1 MLVRVVDN
9 GKEVWDWQKDWIM
22 YVGADS
28 AIFPSNLPLRGNET
42 LLFRR
47 PGESE
52 AISGVIVAMQH
63 DGGRVIVAVR
73 FLNGLPEWLNAVA

>member
-1 MLVRVVDN
+1 MLVKIVSE
-9 GKEVWDWQKDWIM
+9 GKEVWDWEKDWIM

-52 AISGVIVAMQH
+52 ETPGVVVAMQF

-73 FLNGLPEWLNAVA
+73 FLSGLPEWLNSVA